1 MAHTKSTFL
10 PYITSHKKLHIVVF
24 TSCPSGPCALPAKL
38 GICRVHKTGWKTWS
52 RSEEITFH
60 HEDSFIIGYLGFEI
74 SSSHSSKDRWQSC
87 RKQDE
92 KKFERSSN
100 LPHLQRTICGTFVW
114 PVLKSLRRQ
123 SAWDLVFRAII
134 PGTWKHVQFL
144 LLGSCA
150 QLPPVFSMC
159 WEAGSEGLGN
169 LAATLLNTG
178 LYEVASA
185 KNPPSEQIPSHT
197 QALRRF
203 FLFLAHKRFAA
214 EPGAYCIVWED
225 FAPFYVSS

>member
-10 PYITSHKKLHIVVF
+10 PYITSHKKLHLVVF
-24 TSCPSGPCALPAKL
+24 TNCSSGPCALPAKL

-52 RSEEITFH
+52 RIEEITFH

-74 SSSHSSKDRWQSC
+74 RSSHSSKDRWQSC

-114 PVLKSLRRQ
+114 PVLKSLRRR

-134 PGTWKHVQFL
+134 PGTWKHVQSCSAPTCVFHVL
-144 LLGSCA
+144 RSRIWWFGKLGCYIA
-150 QLPPVFSMC
+150 QHWAVWSSFSKEFPFRTNPFTHTSLQKVF
-159 WEAGSEGLGN
+159 
-169 LAATLLNTG
+169 
-178 LYEVASA
+178 
-185 KNPPSEQIPSHT
+185 
-197 QALRRF
+197 F
-203 FLFLAHKRFAA
+203 FLAHKRFAA
-214 EPGAYCIVWED
+214 EPGAYYIVWED
-225 FAPFYVSS
+225 FAPFYASS